1 MPGGGGSKLDG
12 LMLCR
17 MHQWR
22 KACVG
27 GLWSQKKGLI
37 EISMHGANH
46 RSDIRYFSVWFH
58 VCKTLGEE
66 SPGSPFTLPP
76 FSTLAAVT
84 SVPNSSIPTSAR
96 PGSTLVGLFQL
107 HMRHLYMILLSSD
120 FPRQIDSRDPTSR
133 RPWSCDYQQS
143 WPAVWCAYPHQ
154 LSALHDLQTVPS
166 RRQTAAPT
174 SPSVLPN
181 AADLSSFGGPTT
193 GPHARCVSE

>member
-1 MPGGGGSKLDG
+1 MYAKLSA
-12 LMLCR
+12 R
-17 MHQWR
+17 R
-22 KACVG
+22 V
-27 GLWSQKKGLI
+27 
-37 EISMHGANH
+37 
-46 RSDIRYFSVWFH
+46 RV
-58 VCKTLGEE
+58 
-66 SPGSPFTLPP
+66 LPLVLRFLLFP
-76 FSTLAAVT
+76 TLAAGT
-84 SVPNSSIPTSAR
+84 SVPQLVHSYICPAR

-107 HMRHLYMILLSSD
+107 HMRHLYRILLSSD

-193 GPHARCVSE
+193 GPHARWVSE